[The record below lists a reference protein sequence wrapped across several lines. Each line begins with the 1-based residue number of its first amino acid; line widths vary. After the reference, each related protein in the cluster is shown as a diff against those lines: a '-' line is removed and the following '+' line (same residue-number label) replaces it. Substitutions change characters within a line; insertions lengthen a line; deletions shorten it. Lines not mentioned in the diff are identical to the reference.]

1 MPVNVPS
8 MSRDA
13 ADQVLAGLGA
23 AHDRIA
29 AAMFALDSNPALG
42 FLRGGGLTGATAT
55 RWQTLSSEVD
65 LLWAHF
71 TVLNE
76 ALEQARAIRTANR
89 PGDPQWTELGLLLQ
103 EPTIGLNSAGL
114 PADGS
119 SPPATWVRLWDLAQQ
134 LERRC
139 TAAAAFLCEVDSA
152 WSAVA
157 GRLGPVGEALDA
169 ATALAAELG
178 VPADVGPAA
187 ARFADVHQALL
198 ADPISAAPGG
208 RLGAEA
214 DAAVREVAAG
224 VDAARRRLADM
235 ARLREE
241 FPRRV
246 EALRRLAD
254 DVAAAE
260 RETADT
266 FTRVAGKILAPNLPA
281 PPSAAAALHATAE
294 GLDQLGRGAGW
305 GRLADGIVAA
315 EQAAL
320 RAGQRA
326 AELRD
331 NAEGLIA
338 RRDELRGR
346 LDAYRAKAASKG
358 LGEHSELS
366 AQYDAAHALLFTA
379 PCDLRGATRATVA
392 YQQTLNTL
400 LEEQS

>member
-1 MPVNVPS
+1 

-23 AHDRIA
+23 GHDRIA
-29 AAMFALDSNPALG
+29 AAMYALDSNPALG
-42 FLRGGGLTGATAT
+42 FLRAGGLTGATAT
-55 RWQTLSSEVD
+55 RWQTLSNEVD

-71 TVLNE
+71 TVLSE
-76 ALEQARAIRTANR
+76 ALEQARAVRNANR

-103 EPTIGLNSAGL
+103 EPAIGLNSAGL

-119 SPPATWVRLWDLAQQ
+119 SPPATWIRLWDLAQQ

-139 TAAAAFLCEVDSA
+139 TAAIAFLSEVDAA
-152 WSAVA
+152 WTAVA
-157 GRLGPVGEALDA
+157 SRLGPVGEALDA

-178 VPADVGPAA
+178 VPSDVEQTA

-198 ADPISAAPGG
+198 ADPVSAAPGG
-208 RLGAEA
+208 RFGARA
-214 DAAVREVAAG
+214 DRALSDVAAG
-224 VDAARRRLADM
+224 VDALRRRLAEM
-235 ARLREE
+235 SRLRDSY
-241 FPRRV
+241 PQRV

-254 DVAAAE
+254 EVVAAE

-266 FTRVAGKILAPNLPA
+266 FARVTGKILTPNLPA
-281 PPSAAAALHATAE
+281 PPSSGAALHATVD

-305 GRLADGIVAA
+305 GRLTDGLAAA
-315 EQAAL
+315 EQAAV
-320 RAGQRA
+320 RAKQHA

-331 NAEGLIA
+331 NANGLIA

-346 LDAYRAKAASKG
+346 LDAYRAKAAGKG

-366 AQYDAAHALLFTA
+366 TRYDDAHALLFTA
-379 PCDLRGATRATVA
+379 PCDLRGATRAVVA

>member
-1 MPVNVPS
+1 MRMDVPS

-23 AHDRIA
+23 GYDRIA
-29 AAMFALDSNPALG
+29 AAMFALDSNPALA

-55 RWQTLSSEVD
+55 RWQTLSCEVD

-76 ALEQARAIRTANR
+76 ALEQARTIRNANR
-89 PGDPQWTELGLLLQ
+89 PGDPQWTELGILLQ
-103 EPTIGLNSAGL
+103 EPAIGLNGAGM

-119 SPPATWVRLWDLAQQ
+119 SPPATWIRLWDLAQQ

-139 TAAAAFLCEVDSA
+139 TAAAGFLSELDAA
-152 WSAVA
+152 WAAVA
-157 GRLGPVGEALDA
+157 SRLGPVGEALDA

-178 VPADVGPAA
+178 VPADVEPAA
-187 ARFADVHQALL
+187 ARFADVHRALL
-198 ADPISAAPGG
+198 ADPISAAPAG
-208 RLGAEA
+208 RFAAHA
-214 DAAVREVAAG
+214 DRALSDVAAAVDV
-224 VDAARRRLADM
+224 VRRRLADM
-235 ARLREE
+235 ARLRDSY
-241 FPRRV
+241 PQRV
-246 EALRRLAD
+246 AALRRLAD
-254 DVAAAE
+254 EVVAAE

-266 FTRVAGKILAPNLPA
+266 FARVTEKILAPGLPA
-281 PPSAAAALHATAE
+281 PPSSGAALHATAE

-305 GRLADGIVAA
+305 GRLADGLAAA
-315 EQAAL
+315 EQAAA
-320 RAGQRA
+320 RAKEHA

-331 NAEGLIA
+331 NANGLIA

-346 LDAYRAKAASKG
+346 LDAYRAKASARG

-366 AQYDAAHALLFTA
+366 TRYDDAHALLFTA
-379 PCDLRGATRATVA
+379 PCDLRGATRAMVA

-400 LEEQS
+400 LEEQA